1 MAEIKVSLS
10 DFVKWTPRQEVAWLS
25 MLENKFT
32 LFGGARFGGK
42 ALSLDTPI
50 PTPDGYV
57 PIVDLKEGDKVF
69 GSDGNICNVLWRSD
83 IETYKS
89 YDVYFSDG
97 SVLRA
102 SDSHQW
108 VTETYL
114 ERRKNARRTDEYR
127 EKRREKRPSRSK
139 GKRPDVIIKNI
150 AKEWEYLV
158 PLEPG
163 VHTTEQIKN
172 SLHHKGET
180 NHSVKVCGAIQTPFV
195 PLQIDPYVLGAW
207 LGDGT
212 STAGSITGIDD
223 EVFEQCHKVGYEIS
237 QTDKTV
243 KTLFGLKVQLR
254 KMGLLG
260 NKHIPMEYLRS
271 APEQRL
277 ALLQGLMDTDGTVD
291 KHSGKCSFI
300 STSKALAD
308 GMLDLLNGLG
318 IKAVIT
324 ETRAKLYD
332 KDCGAEYNLNFVSE
346 LPVFRLTR
354 KAVLQNRSIGGR
366 SKRRFIV
373 DVREVE
379 PEAMCCISVDSPDHT
394 YLAGETFIPT
404 HNSYWLRNALISWLI
419 LQGMRGNK
427 HVQVG
432 LFCKTYSEL
441 EDRHIP
447 KFTQMP
453 EWLGTFSDS
462 QVYGLSFRLSER
474 YGGGI
479 IMLRNLDKGADR
491 YKSAEFAAI
500 GVDELTEFDADQ
512 FLILIGSLRWV
523 GIDHHPFIAGSNP
536 DGIGNDW
543 VKACFIDKDYSNQQL
558 AGLKNMADQFN
569 FVRSL
574 ATDNPYLPK
583 EYYQILDAQPPARRR
598 AWRDGDWNVIQG
610 AAFPEFSTDTH
621 VMPLNKIPDLNFESY
636 IPYTFP
642 RYQGIDWGIARPFVC
657 LFGAINPANGRLIV
671 YDEISQAGLTD
682 SQQAEAI
689 KMRSDENEM
698 KARRFADPKMWN
710 KQSVNDKLMSTADV
724 YQAHGVKIYPGDPN
738 RHAKKSRVHELLA
751 IRPDGYPGLIITP
764 ECKQLIKQLQKLMT
778 AKDDPEDVN
787 DHQEDD
793 SYDAFG
799 MLTNPVGKYN
809 KPYKRAKLNAN
820 NKSPFQ
826 ALERI

>member
-102 SDSHQW
+102 SSEHQW
-108 VTETYL
+108 VTQTIGGTKEGT
-114 ERRKNARRTDEYR
+114 RTTQDIKDSLLYD
-127 EKRREKRPSRSK
+127 SK
-139 GKRPDVIIKNI
+139 P
-150 AKEWEYLV
+150 
-158 PLEPG
+158 
-163 VHTTEQIKN
+163 
-172 SLHHKGET
+172 
-180 NHSVKVCGAIQTPFV
+180 NHSVVNKGAVT
-195 PLQIDPYVLGAW
+195 
-207 LGDGT
+207 
-212 STAGSITGIDD
+212 
-223 EVFEQCHKVGYEIS
+223 
-237 QTDKTV
+237 TDYYSV
-243 KTLFGLKVQLR
+243 EAQ
-254 KMGLLG
+254 
-260 NKHIPMEYLRS
+260 S
-271 APEQRL
+271 
-277 ALLQGLMDTDGTVD
+277 
-291 KHSGKCSFI
+291 
-300 STSKALAD
+300 
-308 GMLDLLNGLG
+308 
-318 IKAVIT
+318 
-324 ETRAKLYD
+324 
-332 KDCGAEYNLNFVSE
+332 
-346 LPVFRLTR
+346 
-354 KAVLQNRSIGGR
+354 
-366 SKRRFIV
+366 RFIV

-379 PEAMCCISVDSPDHT
+379 PEAMCCIAVDSPDHT

-404 HNSYWLRNALISWLI
+404 HNSYWLRNSLISWLI
-419 LQGMRGNK
+419 LQGMRGHK

-447 KFTQMP
+447 KFMQMP
-453 EWLGTFSDS
+453 DWLGTFSDS

-500 GVDELTEFDADQ
+500 GIDELTEFEADQ

-558 AGLKNMADQFN
+558 AGLKGMADQFN

-610 AAFPEFSTDTH
+610 AAFPEFSTDVH

-724 YQAHGVKIYPGDPN
+724 YQSHGIKIYPGDPN
-738 RHAKKSRVHELLA
+738 RHAKKARVHELLA
-751 IRPDGYPGLIITP
+751 IRPDGYPGVIITP

>member
-102 SDSHQW
+102 SSEHQW
-108 VTETYL
+108 VTQTIGGTKEGT
-114 ERRKNARRTDEYR
+114 RTTQDIKDSLLYD
-127 EKRREKRPSRSK
+127 SK
-139 GKRPDVIIKNI
+139 P
-150 AKEWEYLV
+150 
-158 PLEPG
+158 
-163 VHTTEQIKN
+163 
-172 SLHHKGET
+172 
-180 NHSVKVCGAIQTPFV
+180 NHSVVNKGAVT
-195 PLQIDPYVLGAW
+195 
-207 LGDGT
+207 
-212 STAGSITGIDD
+212 
-223 EVFEQCHKVGYEIS
+223 
-237 QTDKTV
+237 TDYYSV
-243 KTLFGLKVQLR
+243 EAQ
-254 KMGLLG
+254 
-260 NKHIPMEYLRS
+260 S
-271 APEQRL
+271 
-277 ALLQGLMDTDGTVD
+277 
-291 KHSGKCSFI
+291 
-300 STSKALAD
+300 
-308 GMLDLLNGLG
+308 
-318 IKAVIT
+318 
-324 ETRAKLYD
+324 
-332 KDCGAEYNLNFVSE
+332 
-346 LPVFRLTR
+346 
-354 KAVLQNRSIGGR
+354 
-366 SKRRFIV
+366 RFIV

-379 PEAMCCISVDSPDHT
+379 PEAMCCIAVDSPDHT

-404 HNSYWLRNALISWLI
+404 HNSYWLRNSLISWLI
-419 LQGMRGNK
+419 LQGMRGHK

-447 KFTQMP
+447 KFMQMP
-453 EWLGTFSDS
+453 DWLGTFSDS

-500 GVDELTEFDADQ
+500 GIDELTEFEADQ

-558 AGLKNMADQFN
+558 AGLKGMADQFN

-610 AAFPEFSTDTH
+610 AAFPEFSTDVH

-724 YQAHGVKIYPGDPN
+724 YQSHGIKIYPGDPN
-738 RHAKKSRVHELLA
+738 RHAKKARVHELLS

>member
-1 MAEIKVSLS
+1 MAEVKVNLS
-10 DFVKWTPRQEVAWLS
+10 DLVKWTPRQEVAWLS

-32 LFGGARFGGK
+32 LYGGARFGGK

-50 PTPDGYV
+50 PTPDGYK
-57 PIVDLKEGDKVF
+57 PIVDLKAGDEVF
-69 GSDGNICNVLWRSD
+69 GSDGNICKVLWRSD

-102 SDSHQW
+102 SADHQW
-108 VTETYL
+108 VTETIGGTK
-114 ERRKNARRTDEYR
+114 EKTRTTQNIKDSLLF
-127 EKRREKRPSRSK
+127 KSK
-139 GKRPDVIIKNI
+139 P
-150 AKEWEYLV
+150 
-158 PLEPG
+158 
-163 VHTTEQIKN
+163 
-172 SLHHKGET
+172 
-180 NHSVKVCGAIQTPFV
+180 NHSVVNKGAVTTDYYSV
-195 PLQIDPYVLGAW
+195 
-207 LGDGT
+207 
-212 STAGSITGIDD
+212 
-223 EVFEQCHKVGYEIS
+223 EVQ
-237 QTDKTV
+237 
-243 KTLFGLKVQLR
+243 
-254 KMGLLG
+254 
-260 NKHIPMEYLRS
+260 
-271 APEQRL
+271 
-277 ALLQGLMDTDGTVD
+277 
-291 KHSGKCSFI
+291 
-300 STSKALAD
+300 
-308 GMLDLLNGLG
+308 
-318 IKAVIT
+318 
-324 ETRAKLYD
+324 
-332 KDCGAEYNLNFVSE
+332 
-346 LPVFRLTR
+346 
-354 KAVLQNRSIGGR
+354 
-366 SKRRFIV
+366 RRFIV

-379 PEAMCCISVDSPDHT
+379 PEQMCCIAVDSPDHT

-404 HNSYWLRNALISWLI
+404 HNSFFLRWALISWLI

-447 KFTQMP
+447 KFAQMP

-462 QVYGLSFRLSER
+462 QVYGLSFRISER

-500 GVDELTEFDADQ
+500 GVDELTEFEADQ

-523 GIDHHPFIAGSNP
+523 GIDHCPFIAGSNP
-536 DGIGNDW
+536 DGVGNEW
-543 VKACFIDKDYSNQQL
+543 VKSCFIDKDYSHEHL
-558 AGLKNMADQFN
+558 SGLKGMADQFN

-610 AAFPEFSTDTH
+610 AAFPEFSTDIH

-642 RYQGIDWGIARPFVC
+642 RYQGLDWGIARPFVC

-682 SQQAEAI
+682 SQQAESI

-698 KARRFADPKMWN
+698 KARRYADPKMWN

-751 IRPDGYPGLIITP
+751 IRPDGYPGVIITP

-778 AKDDPEDVN
+778 DRNDAEDVN

-809 KPYKRAKLNAN
+809 KPYRRSRLNIN

>member
-102 SDSHQW
+102 SSEHQW
-108 VTETYL
+108 VTQTIGGTKEGT
-114 ERRKNARRTDEYR
+114 RTTQDIKDSLLYD
-127 EKRREKRPSRSK
+127 SK
-139 GKRPDVIIKNI
+139 P
-150 AKEWEYLV
+150 
-158 PLEPG
+158 
-163 VHTTEQIKN
+163 
-172 SLHHKGET
+172 
-180 NHSVKVCGAIQTPFV
+180 NHSVVNKGAVT
-195 PLQIDPYVLGAW
+195 
-207 LGDGT
+207 
-212 STAGSITGIDD
+212 
-223 EVFEQCHKVGYEIS
+223 
-237 QTDKTV
+237 TDYYSV
-243 KTLFGLKVQLR
+243 EAQ
-254 KMGLLG
+254 
-260 NKHIPMEYLRS
+260 S
-271 APEQRL
+271 
-277 ALLQGLMDTDGTVD
+277 
-291 KHSGKCSFI
+291 
-300 STSKALAD
+300 
-308 GMLDLLNGLG
+308 
-318 IKAVIT
+318 
-324 ETRAKLYD
+324 
-332 KDCGAEYNLNFVSE
+332 
-346 LPVFRLTR
+346 
-354 KAVLQNRSIGGR
+354 
-366 SKRRFIV
+366 RFIV

-404 HNSYWLRNALISWLI
+404 HNSYWLRNSLISWLI
-419 LQGMRGNK
+419 LQGMRGHK

-447 KFTQMP
+447 KFMQMP
-453 EWLGTFSDS
+453 DWLGTFSDS

-500 GVDELTEFDADQ
+500 GIDELTEFEADQ

-558 AGLKNMADQFN
+558 AGLKGMADQFN

-724 YQAHGVKIYPGDPN
+724 YQSHGIKIYPGDPN
-738 RHAKKSRVHELLA
+738 RHAKKARVHELLS
-751 IRPDGYPGLIITP
+751 IRPDGYPGLVITP

-809 KPYKRAKLNAN
+809 KPYKRVRPNAN